1 MLQELSKILISAVWK
16 VVNANHDDPLFIQ
29 IFGRPEEWIDEMDKI
44 GGEVYD
50 IYSEVND
57 LVMQN
62 RIQEVFENNIERAIE
77 ILISAYKE
85 IYSDVSA
92 YAILEFSF
100 PEFQRAFEVSE
111 EVKIEDECTNKIQSI
126 REYVMSQCMQYQGE
140 IHRSGLEFIYASS
153 VEERLFFV

>member
-1 MLQELSKILISAVWK
+1 MSISRKTEKMLTEEVAFLITDTLFYHMDDLLINETDEIKQLFLKYKERVNNNIYSFFVEEVDLSKKGYASELSKILISAVWK

-62 RIQEVFENNIERAIE
+62 RIQEVFENNIEG
-77 ILISAYKE
+77 
-85 IYSDVSA
+85 
-92 YAILEFSF
+92 
-100 PEFQRAFEVSE
+100 
-111 EVKIEDECTNKIQSI
+111 QSK
-126 REYVMSQCMQYQGE
+126 
-140 IHRSGLEFIYASS
+140 F
-153 VEERLFFV
+153 